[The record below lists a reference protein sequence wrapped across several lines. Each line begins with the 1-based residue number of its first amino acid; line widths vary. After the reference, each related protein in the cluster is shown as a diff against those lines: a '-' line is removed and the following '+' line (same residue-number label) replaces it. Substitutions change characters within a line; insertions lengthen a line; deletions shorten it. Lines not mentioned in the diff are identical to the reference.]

1 MAKRRRKSNKPNLPN
16 SVLARARKNA
26 GIEEDDVT
34 QSEDVAEQAESAS
47 DSEDASSSTASV
59 AERAARRRKLSTV
72 QLERNR
78 KRGELT
84 NEMIADVLTNP
95 TREVTEEDLRADYQ
109 HVLVDLRNMGVL
121 AAILVVVLVGLAF
134 TLPTF

>member
-1 MAKRRRKSNKPNLPN
+1 MAKRRRKSNKPNLPAD
-16 SVLARARKNA
+16 VLARARKNA
-26 GIEEDDVT
+26 GIEDTPEA
-34 QSEDVAEQAESAS
+34 EVAETETT
-47 DSEDASSSTASV
+47 SSSDNSNDDSSSV

-84 NEMIADVLTNP
+84 NEMIAEVLVNP
-95 TREVTEEDLRADYQ
+95 TREVTEAELREDYK

-134 TLPTF
+134 NLPTF